1 MKNRMWIK
9 RAILFLF
16 FFLVFN
22 TYSFASET
30 INKIAA
36 VVGDEFLTLY
46 DLDEM
51 CKPYFERF
59 INPELPLEEKE
70 KIKNQIRKNL
80 LKGWIEES
88 ILKIE
93 AKKYGLTV
101 SDEELKKVLT
111 EEINSIGG
119 EEVLKEYLKKQ
130 GISYE
135 EYKEKVRDK
144 ILKFKFVQIQLKG
157 KVVITEEEL
166 KKAYEETIKNYD
178 PTPKYWLSVLIING
192 DEKLAS
198 SIYEEILQGKSFE
211 EVYKTYSE
219 NVQLIKEES
228 FKRDELVSE
237 ILEKLKNISPG
248 EVTPVIKKDE
258 KYYII
263 RLLRTEEGEVPS
275 FEEMREKL
283 YQKLFELKAQAV
295 LEKWINELE
304 EKRYIKIYL

>member
-1 MKNRMWIK
+1 MWIK

-16 FFLVFN
+16 LFLVFN

-30 INKIAA
+30 INKIVA

-59 INPELPLEEKE
+59 IKPELPLEEKE
-70 KIKNQIRKNL
+70 KVKNQIRKNF

-93 AKKYGLTV
+93 AQKYGLTV

-119 EEVLKEYLKKQ
+119 EEVFKEYLKKQ

-144 ILKFKFVQIQLKG
+144 ILKFKFVQFQLKG

-178 PTPKYWLSVLIING
+178 PTPKYWLSILIISG

-211 EVYKTYSE
+211 EVYKTYST
-219 NVQLIKEES
+219 NIQLIKEEP
-228 FKRDELVSE
+228 FKRNELVSE

-263 RLLRTEEGEVPS
+263 RLLKIEEGVPPS
-275 FEEMREKL
+275 FEEMKEKL
-283 YQKLFELKAQAV
+283 YQKLFDLKAQAV

>member
-1 MKNRMWIK
+1 MEIK
-9 RAILFLF
+9 KFILSLF
-16 FFLVFN
+16 FFLIF
-22 TYSFASET
+22 TTHSFASQI
-30 INKIAA
+30 INKIVA

-59 INPELPLEEKE
+59 IKPDLPLEEKE
-70 KIKNQIRKNL
+70 KIKNQIRRNI

-88 ILKIE
+88 VLKIE
-93 AKKYGLTV
+93 AQKYGLTV
-101 SDEELKKVLT
+101 SDEELKNVLN

-119 EEVLKEYLKKQ
+119 EEVFKEYLKKQ

-144 ILKFKFVQIQLKG
+144 ILKYKFVQIQLKG

-178 PTPKYWLSVLIING
+178 PSPKYWLSILIING

-198 SIYEEILQGKSFE
+198 SIYEEILKGKSFE
-211 EVYKTYSE
+211 EVYKTYPT
-219 NVQLIKEES
+219 NVQFIKDEP
-228 FKRDELVSE
+228 FKKDELVSE

-263 RLLRTEEGEVPS
+263 RLLKIEEGTPPS
-275 FEEMREKL
+275 FEEMKEKL
-283 YQKLFELKAQAV
+283 YQKLFELKAQTV

>member
-1 MKNRMWIK
+1 MEIK
-9 RAILFLF
+9 KFILSLF
-16 FFLVFN
+16 FFLIF
-22 TYSFASET
+22 TTHSFASQI
-30 INKIAA
+30 INKIVA

-59 INPELPLEEKE
+59 IKPDLPLEEKE
-70 KIKNQIRKNL
+70 KIKNQIRRNI

-88 ILKIE
+88 VLKIE
-93 AKKYGLTV
+93 AQRYGLTV
-101 SDEELKKVLT
+101 SDEELKRLLN

-119 EEVLKEYLKKQ
+119 EEVFKEYLKKQ

-144 ILKFKFVQIQLKG
+144 ILKYKFVQIQLKG

-178 PTPKYWLSVLIING
+178 PSPKYWLSILIING

-198 SIYEEILQGKSFE
+198 SIYEEILKGKSFE
-211 EVYKTYSE
+211 EVYKTYPT
-219 NVQLIKEES
+219 NVQFIKEEP
-228 FKRDELVSE
+228 FKKDELVSE

-248 EVTPVIKKDE
+248 EITPVIKKDE

-263 RLLRTEEGEVPS
+263 RLLKIEEGTPPS
-275 FEEMREKL
+275 FEEMKERL
-283 YQKLFELKAQAV
+283 YQKLFESKAQTV

>member
-1 MKNRMWIK
+1 MEIK
-9 RAILFLF
+9 KFILSLF
-16 FFLVFN
+16 FFLIF
-22 TYSFASET
+22 TTHSFASQI
-30 INKIAA
+30 INKIVA

-59 INPELPLEEKE
+59 IKPDLPLEEKE
-70 KIKNQIRKNL
+70 KIKNQIRRNI

-88 ILKIE
+88 VLKIE
-93 AKKYGLTV
+93 AQRYGLTV
-101 SDEELKKVLT
+101 SDEELKRLLN

-119 EEVLKEYLKKQ
+119 EEVFKEYLKKQ

-144 ILKFKFVQIQLKG
+144 ILKYKFVQIQLKG

-166 KKAYEETIKNYD
+166 YKAYEETIKNYD
-178 PTPKYWLSVLIING
+178 PSPKYWLSILIING

-198 SIYEEILQGKSFE
+198 SIYEEILKGKSFE
-211 EVYKTYSE
+211 EVYKTYPT
-219 NVQLIKEES
+219 NVQFIKDEP
-228 FKRDELVSE
+228 FKKDELVSE

-263 RLLRTEEGEVPS
+263 RLLKIEEGTPPS
-275 FEEMREKL
+275 FEEMKEKL
-283 YQKLFELKAQAV
+283 YQKLFELKAQTV

>member
-1 MKNRMWIK
+1 MWLKKVI
-9 RAILFLF
+9 IFLFL
-16 FFLVFN
+16 FLVFN

-30 INKIAA
+30 INKIVA

-46 DLDEM
+46 DLNEM

-59 INPELPLEEKE
+59 IKPELPLEEKE
-70 KIKNQIRKNL
+70 KIKNQIRKNI

-93 AKKYGLTV
+93 AQRYGLTV
-101 SDEELKKVLT
+101 SDEELNKVLT
-111 EEINSIGG
+111 QEINSIGG
-119 EEVLKEYLKKQ
+119 EEVFREYLKKQ

-178 PTPKYWLSVLIING
+178 PTPKYWLSILIING

-211 EVYKTYSE
+211 EIHKTYSN
-219 NVQLIKEES
+219 NVQIIKEEA
-228 FKRDELVSE
+228 FKRDELISE

-248 EVTPVIKKDE
+248 EVTPLIKRDE

-263 RLLRTEEGEVPS
+263 RLLKTEEGAPPS

-283 YQKLFELKAQAV
+283 YQKLFELKAQTV

>member
-1 MKNRMWIK
+1 MEIK
-9 RAILFLF
+9 KFILSLF
-16 FFLVFN
+16 FFLIF
-22 TYSFASET
+22 TTHSFASQI
-30 INKIAA
+30 INKIVA

-59 INPELPLEEKE
+59 IKPDLPLEEKE
-70 KIKNQIRKNL
+70 KIKNQIRRNI

-88 ILKIE
+88 VLKIE
-93 AKKYGLTV
+93 AQRYGLTV
-101 SDEELKKVLT
+101 SDEELKKVLN

-119 EEVLKEYLKKQ
+119 EEVFKEYLKKQ

-144 ILKFKFVQIQLKG
+144 ILKYKFVQIQLKG

-178 PTPKYWLSVLIING
+178 PSPKYWLSILIING

-198 SIYEEILQGKSFE
+198 SIYEEILKGKSFE
-211 EVYKTYSE
+211 EVYKTYST
-219 NVQLIKEES
+219 NVQFIKEEP
-228 FKRDELVSE
+228 FKKNELVSE

-263 RLLRTEEGEVPS
+263 RLLKIEEGTPPS
-275 FEEMREKL
+275 FEEMKEKL
-283 YQKLFELKAQAV
+283 YQKLFESKAQTV

>member
-1 MKNRMWIK
+1 MEIK
-9 RAILFLF
+9 KFILSLF
-16 FFLVFN
+16 FFLIF
-22 TYSFASET
+22 TTHSFASQI
-30 INKIAA
+30 INKIVA

-59 INPELPLEEKE
+59 IKPDLPLEEKE
-70 KIKNQIRKNL
+70 KIKNQIRRNI

-88 ILKIE
+88 VLKIE
-93 AKKYGLTV
+93 AQRYGLTV
-101 SDEELKKVLT
+101 SDEELKKVLN

-119 EEVLKEYLKKQ
+119 EEVFKEYLKKQ

-144 ILKFKFVQIQLKG
+144 ILKYKFVQIQLKG

-178 PTPKYWLSVLIING
+178 PSPKYWLSILIING

-198 SIYEEILQGKSFE
+198 SIYEEILKGKSFE
-211 EVYKTYSE
+211 EVYKTYST
-219 NVQLIKEES
+219 NVQFIKEEP
-228 FKRDELVSE
+228 FKKNELVSE
-237 ILEKLKNISPG
+237 ILEKLENISPG

-263 RLLRTEEGEVPS
+263 RLLKIEEGTPPS
-275 FEEMREKL
+275 FEEMKEKL
-283 YQKLFELKAQAV
+283 YQKLFESKAQTV

>member
-1 MKNRMWIK
+1 MEIK
-9 RAILFLF
+9 KFILSLF
-16 FFLVFN
+16 FFLIF
-22 TYSFASET
+22 TTHSFASQI
-30 INKIAA
+30 INKIVA

-59 INPELPLEEKE
+59 IKPDLPLEEKE
-70 KIKNQIRKNL
+70 KIKNQIRRNI

-88 ILKIE
+88 VLKIE
-93 AKKYGLTV
+93 AQRYGLTV
-101 SDEELKKVLT
+101 SDEELKRLLN

-119 EEVLKEYLKKQ
+119 EEVFKEYLKKQ

-144 ILKFKFVQIQLKG
+144 ILKYKFVQIQLKG

-178 PTPKYWLSVLIING
+178 PSPKYWLSILIING

-198 SIYEEILQGKSFE
+198 SIYEEILKGKSFE
-211 EVYKTYSE
+211 EVYKTYPT
-219 NVQLIKEES
+219 NVQLIKDEP
-228 FKRDELVSE
+228 FKKDELVSE

-263 RLLRTEEGEVPS
+263 RLLKIEEGTPPS
-275 FEEMREKL
+275 FEEMKEKL
-283 YQKLFELKAQAV
+283 YQKLFELKAQTV

>member
-1 MKNRMWIK
+1 MWIK

-16 FFLVFN
+16 LFLVFN

-30 INKIAA
+30 INKIVA

-59 INPELPLEEKE
+59 IKPELPLEEKE
-70 KIKNQIRKNL
+70 KVKNQIRKNF

-93 AKKYGLTV
+93 AQKYGLTV

-144 ILKFKFVQIQLKG
+144 ILKFKFVQFQLKG

-178 PTPKYWLSVLIING
+178 PTPKYWLSILIISG

-211 EVYKTYSE
+211 EVYKTYST
-219 NVQLIKEES
+219 NIQLIKEET
-228 FKRDELVSE
+228 FKRNELVSE

-263 RLLRTEEGEVPS
+263 RLLKIEEGVPPS
-275 FEEMREKL
+275 FEEMKEKL
-283 YQKLFELKAQAV
+283 YQKLFDLKAQAV

>member
-1 MKNRMWIK
+1 MCIK

-16 FFLVFN
+16 LFLVFN

-30 INKIAA
+30 INKIVA

-59 INPELPLEEKE
+59 IKPELPLEEKE
-70 KIKNQIRKNL
+70 KVKNQIRKNF

-93 AKKYGLTV
+93 AQKYGLTV

-144 ILKFKFVQIQLKG
+144 ILKFKFVQFQLKG

-178 PTPKYWLSVLIING
+178 PTPKYWLSILIISG

-211 EVYKTYSE
+211 EVYKTYST
-219 NVQLIKEES
+219 NIQLIKEEP
-228 FKRDELVSE
+228 FKRNELVSE

-263 RLLRTEEGEVPS
+263 RLLKIEEGVPPS
-275 FEEMREKL
+275 FEEMKEKL
-283 YQKLFELKAQAV
+283 YQKLFDLKAQAV

>member
-1 MKNRMWIK
+1 MEIK
-9 RAILFLF
+9 KFILSLF
-16 FFLVFN
+16 FFLIF
-22 TYSFASET
+22 TTHSFASQI
-30 INKIAA
+30 INKIVA

-59 INPELPLEEKE
+59 IKPDLPLEEKE
-70 KIKNQIRKNL
+70 KIKNQIRRNI

-88 ILKIE
+88 VLKIE
-93 AKKYGLTV
+93 AQRYGLTV
-101 SDEELKKVLT
+101 SDEELKKVLN

-119 EEVLKEYLKKQ
+119 EEVFKEYLKKQ

-144 ILKFKFVQIQLKG
+144 ILKYKFVQIQLKG

-178 PTPKYWLSVLIING
+178 PSPKYWLSILIING

-198 SIYEEILQGKSFE
+198 SIYEEILKGKSFE
-211 EVYKTYSE
+211 EVYKTYST
-219 NVQLIKEES
+219 NVQFIKEEP
-228 FKRDELVSE
+228 FKKNELVSE

-248 EVTPVIKKDE
+248 EVTPVIKRDE

-263 RLLRTEEGEVPS
+263 RLLKIEEGTPPS
-275 FEEMREKL
+275 FEEMKEKL
-283 YQKLFELKAQAV
+283 YQKLFESKAQTV

>member
-1 MKNRMWIK
+1 
-9 RAILFLF
+9 
-16 FFLVFN
+16 
-22 TYSFASET
+22 
-30 INKIAA
+30 

>member
-1 MKNRMWIK
+1 MWIK

-16 FFLVFN
+16 LFLVFN

-30 INKIAA
+30 INKIVA

-59 INPELPLEEKE
+59 IKPELPLEEKE
-70 KIKNQIRKNL
+70 KVKNQIRKNF

-93 AKKYGLTV
+93 AQKYGLTV

-144 ILKFKFVQIQLKG
+144 ILKFKFVQFQLKG

-178 PTPKYWLSVLIING
+178 PTPKYWLSILIISG

-198 SIYEEILQGKSFE
+198 SIYEEILQGKNFE
-211 EVYKTYSE
+211 EVYKTYST
-219 NVQLIKEES
+219 NIQLIKEEP
-228 FKRDELVSE
+228 FKRNELVSE

-263 RLLRTEEGEVPS
+263 RLLKIEEGVPPS
-275 FEEMREKL
+275 FEEMKEKL
-283 YQKLFELKAQAV
+283 YQKLFDLKAQAV